1 MMRVVLSIKAGKVMP
16 STLLRKL
23 SSYSKKNRLYQAFC
37 ELGKIVRT
45 MFLLEYISNMKMRR
59 EINAVTNIVEKY
71 HHFLDWIFFG
81 KEGAITDNDPIEQEK
96 RLKYLDLVA
105 SSLILQNTVDISLA
119 IQTLTA
125 RGEIVNRREIE
136 ALSPYPTR
144 HLKRYGDFIVNL
156 NHIPQPLETA
166 INLPPEVFES

>member
-1 MMRVVLSIKAGKVMP
+1 
-16 STLLRKL
+16 
-23 SSYSKKNRLYQAFC
+23 
-37 ELGKIVRT
+37 

-81 KEGAITDNDPIEQEK
+81 KQGAITDNDPIEQEK

-125 RGEIVNRREIE
+125 QGEMVNRREIE
-136 ALSPYPTR
+136 AKKSLSY
-144 HLKRYGDFIVNL
+144 
-156 NHIPQPLETA
+156 
-166 INLPPEVFES
+166 

>member
-1 MMRVVLSIKAGKVMP
+1 
-16 STLLRKL
+16 
-23 SSYSKKNRLYQAFC
+23 
-37 ELGKIVRT
+37 

-125 RGEIVNRREIE
+125 RGEIVNG
-136 ALSPYPTR
+136 T
-144 HLKRYGDFIVNL
+144 
-156 NHIPQPLETA
+156 
-166 INLPPEVFES
+166 